1 MQEAALDAAKDHAD
15 MILLSDTGSGKTLAF
30 LLPLVQKLRAGA
42 STQAMI
48 IVPSRELALQI
59 ENVFRGMKTGLKVV
73 CCYGGHKREIE
84 ENSLVE
90 APEL

>member
-1 MQEAALDAAKDHAD
+1 MQEAALDAAKDHTD

-30 LLPLVQKLRAGA
+30 LLPVVQTLQPGK

-59 ENVFRGMKTGLKVV
+59 ETVFRGMKTGFKVV
-73 CCYGGHKREIE
+73 CCYGGHKSEI
-84 ENSLVE
+84 
-90 APEL
+90 